1 MQRYFAE
8 QKEKEYVF
16 LSSKDFHHIKNVMR
30 LHEGDFI
37 EVVYQQI
44 PYLCCL
50 ENVNDI
56 VKAKIVKE
64 LPLKKD
70 SKEIC
75 LILPFLKEQKMDF
88 ILQKATEMG
97 ISEFL
102 FVPMERS
109 IVKLEEE
116 RLIKKRKRWEMI
128 VKEASEQSK
137 RSDLPKIS
145 FISSMNDL
153 KKIEGVK
160 FLCST
165 REFANTIKKA
175 FQNLSNCDK
184 ISIVIGPEGGIAPLE
199 EEKLEE
205 MGFIPISL
213 GSLILR
219 VESVPIYLLSIIQ
232 YECME

>member
-1 MQRYFAE
+1 
-8 QKEKEYVF
+8 
-16 LSSKDFHHIKNVMR
+16 
-30 LHEGDFI
+30 
-37 EVVYQQI
+37 
-44 PYLCCL
+44 
-50 ENVNDI
+50 
-56 VKAKIVKE
+56 
-64 LPLKKD
+64 
-70 SKEIC
+70 
-75 LILPFLKEQKMDF
+75 
-88 ILQKATEMG
+88 
-97 ISEFL
+97 
-102 FVPMERS
+102 
-109 IVKLEEE
+109 
-116 RLIKKRKRWEMI
+116 
-128 VKEASEQSK
+128 
-137 RSDLPKIS
+137 
-145 FISSMNDL
+145 MNDL